1 MDRPSLLRQFCLA
14 DRSTFPLHRAFFQVM
29 HLIWG
34 AIFRSAEAV
43 RIAQKN
49 RAQRTLSSSP

>member
-14 DRSTFPLHRAFFQVM
+14 DRSAFPLHRAFFQVS
-29 HLIWG
+29 HLMLG
-34 AIFRSAEAV
+34 TIFRSVKAV
-43 RIAQKN
+43 RIAQEN

>member
-14 DRSTFPLHRAFFQVM
+14 DRSTFPLHRALLQVM
-29 HLIWG
+29 YLISG
-34 AIFRSAEAV
+34 AIFRSVEAV

-49 RAQRTLSSSP
+49 HAQSTLSSSP

>member
-14 DRSTFPLHRAFFQVM
+14 DRSTFPLHRALFQVM

-49 RAQRTLSSSP
+49 RAHRTLSSSP

>member
-14 DRSTFPLHRAFFQVM
+14 DCSAFPLHRVFIQVM
-29 HLIWG
+29 HLDLG
-34 AIFRSAEAV
+34 AMFRSVEAV

-49 RAQRTLSSSP
+49 HAHRTLSSSP

>member
-14 DRSTFPLHRAFFQVM
+14 DRSTFPLHRAFIQVM
-29 HLIWG
+29 HLDFE
-34 AIFRSAEAV
+34 AKFRSVQAV

-49 RAQRTLSSSP
+49 HAQRTLSSSP

>member
-14 DRSTFPLHRAFFQVM
+14 DRSTFPLHRVFIQVM
-29 HLIWG
+29 HLDLG
-34 AIFRSAEAV
+34 AMFRSVEAV

-49 RAQRTLSSSP
+49 HAHRTLSSSP

>member
-14 DRSTFPLHRAFFQVM
+14 DCNVFPLHRALLQVK
-29 HLIWG
+29 HLMGG